1 MTSPQQHNSFC
12 NRNIFFLFVE
22 STSSVTV
29 VQKKDKSDSVEAT
42 TPATASS
49 STTTESSSTTPSAA
63 TPSSMDTSSFA
74 TDTSAEVQVV
84 KVKEEKGNLVP

>member
-1 MTSPQQHNSFC
+1 M
-12 NRNIFFLFVE
+12 
-22 STSSVTV
+22 TV

-63 TPSSMDTSSFA
+63 TPSSSMDTSSFA